1 MKKKVLKVTGIILSL
16 VLVLGLMTGCGS
28 KKTTSD
34 KKEEKKQFKIA
45 KKDLKAGVVLDAIG
59 EYCYRASIELADV
72 ARKGNMLPVGLA
84 KGARMKVDVRK
95 DEVITYDM
103 VELNE
108 DSVLLQLRRM
118 QDQLLCG
125 AAMQA
130 Q

>member
-1 MKKKVLKVTGIILSL
+1 
-16 VLVLGLMTGCGS
+16 
-28 KKTTSD
+28 
-34 KKEEKKQFKIA
+34 
-45 KKDLKAGVVLDAIG
+45 
-59 EYCYRASIELADV
+59 
-72 ARKGNMLPVGLA
+72 
-84 KGARMKVDVRK
+84 MKVDVRK

-118 QDQLLCG
+118 QDQLLCA